1 MSSVLA
7 QGLVIFS
14 DVKIDL
20 GVINISWVF
29 LNTGS
34 VQELSLLRNTIDA
47 DSRLSSHTRLMV
59 TNDTSKYCR
68 LSLTQTLP
76 FKTLLIIEVH

>member
-7 QGLVIFS
+7 QGLVTLS
-14 DVKIDL
+14 DDKIDL

-34 VQELSLLRNTIDA
+34 AQELSLLHNTIDA
-47 DSRLSSHTRLMV
+47 CSGLSSHIRLMI
-59 TNDTSKYCR
+59 TNDTSKCCR
-68 LSLTQTLP
+68 LGLTQTLP
-76 FKTLLIIEVH
+76 FKTLVIIEVH